1 MLQFYHEFCEGW
13 RHYKTK
19 QLDNIWV
26 LTQEKLRQK
35 IINHTE

>member
-13 RHYKTK
+13 RHYETK